1 MSVWT
6 ALTLGWLAACRKDDG
21 PSDDTDPHTGTVG
34 DSHTGTPV
42 VWECVIDEPD
52 PDSSHQIGCEA
63 DFDKLASVPLDS
75 SIPGARSVKTLVDR
89 ADGNEL
95 WFPNAVKYPIHWDF
109 ASQQLNG
116 DGLPPVGDLASF
128 NLVEYYSPDRRFL
141 LGAVTYYEG
150 AAAWVYELS
159 PYDTSDASMVETAFD
174 LIRDNA
180 FFGRELKFHPTS
192 EAIENL
198 VDQLPD
204 DIPVITTD
212 ELFAGIDYQPY
223 NFGTTT
229 GLLAFRTADEVA
241 GAYTP
246 YRELVVL
253 DAVPIDISVTAG
265 IITAEFQTPL
275 SHINVL
281 SVNRGTPNM
290 ALRDAFQSEELRALE
305 GKWVELTVGPF
316 DYTIEE
322 ITAAEA
328 EAWWQENKPDPLTVP
343 DIDLAVTDL
352 RSVEDIIVDGNDLRD
367 EISEKIRAF
376 GSKGTNYA
384 ALYDIGNDVPM
395 QEEGFVI
402 PFSWYRA
409 HMDANGLQAELDG
422 YMADPRWT
430 ADPAWRFEQLELLK
444 VHIVEA
450 PIDPVFLRSVL
461 DKIAAEFPTET
472 DARFRSSTNAEDL
485 GNFTG
490 AGLYN
495 SQTGR
500 PELEDLEIEDSV
512 SWAIKTA
519 WSNLWNPRAFEER
532 DYYSIDQHAVGMA
545 LLTTPNFPE
554 EEANGVAITNNIF
567 DTSGLEP
574 AFYVNVQ
581 PDDNEVVQ
589 PEPGIV
595 PDAFLHYY
603 YSPGQPVVYIS
614 HSNLIPLGQT
624 VLTNQQINDLGR
636 ALSAIHTWFYPAY
649 GADGGWYG
657 MDVEFKFDDKLN
669 PGTPELFIKQARP
682 FPWNPGGG
690 AAQ

>member
-1 MSVWT
+1 MTTWT
-6 ALTLGWLAACRKDDG
+6 WFVVGMLACKKDDP
-21 PSDDTDPHTGTVG
+21 PSDTPPTDTGSASAHTGTT
-34 DSHTGTPV
+34 DP
-42 VWECVIDEPD
+42 WACVITEAEPD
-52 PDSSHQIGCEA
+52 FSHQVGCEA
-63 DFDKLASVPLDS
+63 DFDALASLPLDA

-89 ADGNEL
+89 ADDSEL
-95 WFPNAVKYPIHWDF
+95 WFANSVKYPIHWDF
-109 ASQQLNG
+109 ARAFLNAT

-128 NLVEYYSPDRRFL
+128 NLTEYYSPDRRFL

-150 AAAWVYELS
+150 ADAWVYELS
-159 PYDTSDASMVETAFD
+159 PYDTSDASMVEAAFD
-174 LIRDNA
+174 RIRDNS

-192 EAIENL
+192 EAIEAL
-198 VDQLPD
+198 LDDLPE

-229 GLLAFRTADEVA
+229 GLLTFHRAEEVD
-241 GAYTP
+241 GTYTP
-246 YRELVVL
+246 FRELVVL
-253 DAVPIDISVTAG
+253 DAVPLDISVTAG

-275 SHINVL
+275 AHINVL

-290 ALRDAFQSEELRALE
+290 ALREAWDDPELRALE
-305 GKWVELTVGPF
+305 GKWVELTVSPF
-316 DYTIEE
+316 DYEIRE
-322 ITAAEA
+322 ITAEEA
-328 EAWWQENKPDPLTVP
+328 EAWWQENKPEPLTVP
-343 DIDLAVTDL
+343 AIDDTVTDL
-352 RSVEDIIVDGNDLRD
+352 RDVEDIIVDGNDLR
-367 EISEKIRAF
+367 SEVQEKLRAF

-384 ALYDIGNDVPM
+384 ALYDIGADVPM
-395 QEEGFVI
+395 QEQAFVI
-402 PFSWYRA
+402 PFHWYRN
-409 HMDANGLQAELDG
+409 HMEANGLQAELVAL
-422 YMADPRWT
+422 MANPRWT
-430 ADPAWRFEQLELLK
+430 SDPDWRYAKLEELK
-444 VHIVEA
+444 LHIVEA
-450 PIDPVFLRSVL
+450 PIDPVFLQTVL
-461 DKIAAEFPTET
+461 ARIAVDFPADT

-500 PELEDLEIEDSV
+500 PELEDLEIEESV
-512 SWAIKTA
+512 AWAIKTA
-519 WSNLWNPRAFEER
+519 WSNLWNPRAYEER
-532 DYYSIDQHAVGMA
+532 EYYSIDQLAVGMA

-554 EEANGVAITNNIF
+554 EEANGVAITNNLF

-581 PDDNEVVQ
+581 PGDAEVVQ

-595 PDAFLHYY
+595 PDAFLHFY

-614 HSNLIPLGQT
+614 HSNLIPLGET
-624 VLTNQQINDLGR
+624 VLTNRQINDLGR
-636 ALSAIHTWFYPAY
+636 ALAAIHSWFYPVY

-682 FPWNPGGG
+682 FPWNPAAG
-690 AAQ
+690 AAEQ